1 MTAVLLRR
9 AAELLL
15 TLLVVSV
22 LVFLLTSLAPGDPAE
37 EILRRGGIQPSA
49 RSVAVLRAE
58 LGLDQPLFT
67 QYLRWLLAV
76 LRGDFGHSY
85 TDRSPVAAEILSRVP
100 ATLRLA
106 GAAALISVTLA
117 ALVSVRAA
125 FRPRAPGSRAVA
137 LVTVAMTGVPPYIV
151 GILLISIVAVG
162 LRALPTGG
170 DGSPGAVVLP
180 ALTLGLAGAA
190 TLLRLLRADLA
201 QSLRLPFIKLAAAK
215 GLRLRFAA
223 TVALALPGLTLAL
236 ALAGVLRPGYATVL
250 AALVPLGWM
259 NCGLVAR
266 TATRRVASADY
277 VLAVR
282 AIGASPLY
290 LLRRTI
296 APHIAG
302 PVLTV
307 AAADFARTLIAVT
320 SLSFLGIGLPP
331 PDTDWGGMV
340 SDATPLLVTAPRL
353 AVVPALALAVTGL
366 AVALVVDT
374 RRKLSHA

>member
-1 MTAVLLRR
+1 MRGRAGIAVFASVVLFCLITPVASAYDPHVPDLER
-9 AAELLL
+9 ALMPPGAEHWLGTDQLGRDLL
-15 TLLVVSV
+15 TRTAAAGR
-22 LVFLLTSLAPGDPAE
+22 TSL
-37 EILRRGGIQPSA
+37 
-49 RSVAVLRAE
+49 
-58 LGLDQPLFT
+58 LFA
-67 QYLRWLLAV
+67 LAV
-76 LRGDFGHSY
+76 
-85 TDRSPVAAEILSRVP
+85 TVATTALGTVF
-100 ATLRLA
+100 
-106 GAAALISVTLA
+106 GAAA
-117 ALVSVRAA
+117 
-125 FRPRAPGSRAVA
+125 
-137 LVTVAMTGVPPYIV
+137 
-151 GILLISIVAVG
+151 
-162 LRALPTGG
+162 
-170 DGSPGAVVLP
+170 
-180 ALTLGLAGAA
+180 GLAGG
-190 TLLRLLRADLA
+190 LPDRL
-201 QSLRLPFIKLAAAK
+201 
-215 GLRLRFAA
+215 LRFAA

-236 ALAGVLRPGYATVL
+236 ALVGVLRPGYATVL
-250 AALVPLGWM
+250 AALVPLGWV

-307 AAADFARTLIAVT
+307 ATADFARTLIAVT

-374 RRKLSHA
+374 RRKSSHA